1 MKKYPE
7 FSKEEIEHI
16 VKQCFTFSD
25 VCRLMQRPTNSEN
38 LRVIHKKLDTLNID
52 YSHFKGQGWNK
63 GTSQPSHKKIPIEK
77 ILIENST
84 YQNTDRLKKRLIS
97 EGYKIHKCE
106 ICGIT
111 QWNNKYIALQL
122 HHINGISN
130 DNRIDNLQILC
141 PNCHSQTENYGS
153 KNIK

>member
-25 VCRLMQRPTNSEN
+25 VCRLMQRPTNSGN

-63 GTSQPSHKKIPIEK
+63 GTSQPSHKKIQIEK
-77 ILIENST
+77 ILSKKKLSQKINLIVLIIKVLF
-84 YQNTDRLKKRLIS
+84 QKVMKQMKLKNFCLTQTIKIKLFLKSFIYFLIVL
-97 EGYKIHKCE
+97 
-106 ICGIT
+106 
-111 QWNNKYIALQL
+111 N
-122 HHINGISN
+122 
-130 DNRIDNLQILC
+130 
-141 PNCHSQTENYGS
+141 
-153 KNIK
+153 

>member
-25 VCRLMQRPTNSEN
+25 VCRLMQRPTNSGN
-38 LRVIHKKLDTLNID
+38 LRVIHKKLDILNID

-63 GTSQPSHKKIPIEK
+63 GNSQPSHKKIPIEE
-77 ILIENST
+77 ILIGNST

-97 EGYKIHKCE
+97 DGYKIYKCE